1 MLGELSFK
9 DSGLGLEAVEY
20 PIVNWLL
27 LPQGEALRV
36 PTRGSV
42 WLRVLNTCLGYSGTQ
57 NEVAIPGVGVRRTLQ
72 DWVQRQR

>member
-1 MLGELSFK
+1 MPGELSFK
-9 DSGLGLEAVEY
+9 DSGLVLEAVEHA
-20 PIVNWLL
+20 IVNWLL
-27 LPQGEALRV
+27 LPQEVALRV

-42 WLRVLNTCLGYSGTQ
+42 WVRVLNTCLGYSSAQ